1 MNIRS
6 TVLVVA
12 TAHALCGQGL
22 VSRSVVPNFFQL
34 YERISRSAF
43 VITGKVVASKPI
55 FDPSFKTSDPRGHVF
70 TVSVQEE
77 VCRQTDFAPPGPQT
91 AALGGSV
98 YLFVPFRQ
106 GSRAS
111 DVDPQRLVPP
121 EQLYPGPEHFLF
133 LLPYP
138 DQAGLIS
145 TYGLDPALTYYRAL
159 DGDSGAREAPAAE
172 RRGIQG
178 DAVGPVMSAVIALC
192 QAVRPQDTLGKIGQL
207 QTLRNSAD
215 PAWRDS
221 VDAAI
226 RTLERLRQQQYQPVR

>member
-1 MNIRS
+1 MNAKS
-6 TVLVVA
+6 LVLTVA
-12 TAHALCGQGL
+12 AAHALCGQAL
-22 VSRSVVPNFFQL
+22 VSRSFVPDFLHL
-34 YERISRSAF
+34 YERVSRSAF
-43 VITGKVVASKPI
+43 VITGKVVARKPI
-55 FDPSFKTSDPRGHVF
+55 FDPSFQTTDPRGDVF
-70 TVSVQEE
+70 TVSVEGDL
-77 VCRQTDFAPPGPQT
+77 CRQSDFAASATRT

-106 GSRAS
+106 WNRTS
-111 DVDPQRLVPP
+111 DLDPRYAVPP
-121 EQLYPGPEHFLF
+121 EQLYAGTEYFLF

-145 TYGLDPALTYYRAL
+145 TYGLDPTLTYYRAF
-159 DGDSGAREAPAAE
+159 DGDSGAREVPAAE

-178 DAVGPVMSAVIALC
+178 DAVGPVMSAVTALC
-192 QAVRPQDTLGKIGQL
+192 QAVKPQDPLVKIGQL

-226 RTLERLRQQQYQPVR
+226 RTLERSRQRQSQPVR